1 MNRVE
6 VFFDGECP
14 LCVREINML
23 RRLDAKKDR
32 IRFTD
37 IAAPDFRPA
46 DYGKSFG
53 EFMGSIQGR
62 RASGEWIHG
71 VEVFR
76 ELYAAVGLG
85 PLVALT
91 RLPGIRQALEVGYRF
106 FSKYR
111 LSLTGRKDVC
121 AGDRCTVPQPR

>member
-1 MNRVE
+1 
-6 VFFDGECP
+6 
-14 LCVREINML
+14 ML
-23 RRLDAKKDR
+23 RRLDAKKSR

-62 RASGEWIHG
+62 RANGEWIHG

-76 ELYAAVGLG
+76 ELYAAVGFG
-85 PLVALT
+85 PLVMLT
-91 RLPGIRQALEVGYRF
+91 RLPGIRHALEAGYRF

-111 LSLTGRKDVC
+111 LTLTGRKDAC
-121 AGDRCTVPQPR
+121 AGDRCAVPQPR